1 MKKYND
7 PGHSHFVTF
16 KTYQDY
22 PFFKDERCC
31 ELFLENLNFYR
42 NKFELKIF
50 GYCLLPDH
58 AHLILYFDLDKY
70 PELTI
75 SKIMHDIK
83 GRSAQ
88 SISKYILS
96 MGSRSFYASVLP
108 PEKQGIK
115 ALSTRDCIKIWQ
127 PGFYDFNI
135 YTSKKFDEKL
145 KYIHNN
151 PIKHGLTDD
160 ISSYKY
166 CSWRNYELGDHSIFK
181 IDYPEY

>member
-96 MGSRSFYASVLP
+96 F
-108 PEKQGIK
+108 
-115 ALSTRDCIKIWQ
+115 
-127 PGFYDFNI
+127 
-135 YTSKKFDEKL
+135 
-145 KYIHNN
+145 
-151 PIKHGLTDD
+151 
-160 ISSYKY
+160 
-166 CSWRNYELGDHSIFK
+166 
-181 IDYPEY
+181 